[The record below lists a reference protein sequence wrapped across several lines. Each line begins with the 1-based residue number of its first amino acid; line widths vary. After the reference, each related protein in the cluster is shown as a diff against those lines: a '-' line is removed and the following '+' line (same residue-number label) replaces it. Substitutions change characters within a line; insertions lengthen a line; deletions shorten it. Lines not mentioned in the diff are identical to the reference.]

1 MKAEI
6 HPNYKPLKITIGED
20 VFETHSTLTSGEI
33 LMDVDYRLHPAWAGG
48 LKVVSS
54 STKDVASF
62 NKKFAGLTFGIGK
75 K

>member
-20 VFETHSTLTSGEI
+20 ILETNSTMKNGEI
-33 LMDVDYRLHPAWAGG
+33 LMDVDYRLHPAWTGG
-48 LKVVSS
+48 IKVTSS

-62 NKKFAGLTFGIGK
+62 NKRFAGLSFGIGK